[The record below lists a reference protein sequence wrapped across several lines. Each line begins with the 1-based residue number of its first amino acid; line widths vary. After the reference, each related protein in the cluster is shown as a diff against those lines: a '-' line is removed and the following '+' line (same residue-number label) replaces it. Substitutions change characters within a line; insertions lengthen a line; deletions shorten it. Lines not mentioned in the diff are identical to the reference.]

1 MFITLTTQGIIGAKI
16 HLDWRHKFSFLL
28 HTFTRRL
35 ATLPCLAFLFASP
48 FCLFKTVVM
57 LRCSIRGL

>member
-35 ATLPCLAFLFASP
+35 ATLLCPALPFFSLHLF
-48 FCLFKTVVM
+48 V
-57 LRCSIRGL
+57 CSKLLLC